1 MKQNNKPTQEMV
13 VDVYRMKT
21 KKGAKGAGGGGDGN
35 PMERF
40 SGASLGVC
48 VCFCFGFVGVWF
60 MWRV

>member
-1 MKQNNKPTQEMV
+1 MV

-40 SGASLGVC
+40 SGASLGV
-48 VCFCFGFVGVWF
+48 VCLGFVGVWF